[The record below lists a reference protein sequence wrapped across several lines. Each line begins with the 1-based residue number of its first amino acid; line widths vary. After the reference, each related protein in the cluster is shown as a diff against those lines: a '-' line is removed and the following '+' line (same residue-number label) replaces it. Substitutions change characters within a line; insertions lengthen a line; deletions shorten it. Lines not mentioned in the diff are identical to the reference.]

1 MVSSSTITRA
11 LSIVGYASLILA
23 TLVAALFTVSS
34 LFTQAT
40 HTTPQGSWST
50 TVIIGC
56 SYAFILLVSLLFC
69 FQRVISVRLKLHRI
83 SKSHKLIG
91 KGDVPNSVHEY
102 ITEEYV
108 RTCLIALQSEPK
120 DVFHEGWGKPGAH
133 LCLFQLH
140 DLGVDSFSNSI
151 GTRYEGIRFRKALLD
166 TIPEIDALV
175 HLVIPTHPT
184 RKPHDRMLH
193 HFRFI
198 LPLLRTDTDDD
209 GLTPLHYYDSAIQL
223 ARNSYR
229 EPTEKEFELG
239 MEMVD
244 VIKRILNE
252 TRMEMLQGSSTQLNG
267 SEE

>member
-1 MVSSSTITRA
+1 MVSSSITRT
-11 LSIVGYASLILA
+11 LSFLGYVSLILA

-40 HTTPQGSWST
+40 RTTPQGAWST

-56 SYAFILLVSLLFC
+56 SYAFILIVSLLFC

-91 KGDVPNSVHEY
+91 KGDVPNFVHEY

-120 DVFHEGWGKPGAH
+120 DVFHEGWGKP
-133 LCLFQLH
+133 
-140 DLGVDSFSNSI
+140 

-198 LPLLRTDTDDD
+198 LPLLKTDTDDD

-223 ARNSYR
+223 ARNSHR

-244 VIKRILNE
+244 TIKRILNE

-267 SEE
+267 SDE